1 MKVYISAD
9 MEGIC
14 GISSEEDVNPSSPRF
29 NRALTLMEREVS
41 WVCNILFERGI
52 KDILINDAHWNMS
65 NLRVENLPKGVRLIS
80 GSPKP
85 LSMMEGIQE
94 GFDFAIFLGYHSSS
108 SKLYGHLA
116 HTYSSKTVKE
126 IRINGKNASE
136 TDINILIASYF
147 GVPVGIISGDKR
159 LFEELENFD
168 GEFVITKEGIS
179 YSSVL
184 LYHPEDVFVKY
195 EDAIRKVLS
204 KNLKAKPLPEKFS
217 VEIEFRNIKMA
228 DLASIDPSVKRVD
241 AYTLRF
247 DENDFIRAFRR
258 LRVLIT
264 LASSF

>member
-1 MKVYISAD
+1 
-9 MEGIC
+9 MEK
-14 GISSEEDVNPSSPRF
+14 
-29 NRALTLMEREVS
+29 EVS
-41 WVCNILFERGI
+41 WVCNILFERGV
-52 KDILINDAHWNMS
+52 KDILINDAHW
-65 NLRVENLPKGVRLIS
+65 RELIS

-126 IRINGKNASE
+126 IKINGKNASE

-179 YSSVL
+179 YSS
-184 LYHPEDVFVKY
+184 
-195 EDAIRKVLS
+195 A
-204 KNLKAKPLPEKFS
+204 
-217 VEIEFRNIKMA
+217 
-228 DLASIDPSVKRVD
+228 
-241 AYTLRF
+241 
-247 DENDFIRAFRR
+247 
-258 LRVLIT
+258 
-264 LASSF
+264 

>member
-1 MKVYISAD
+1 MKVYTSAD

-14 GISSEEDVNPSSPRF
+14 GISSEEDVNPSSLRF

-41 WVCNILFERGI
+41 WVCNILFERGV

-136 TDINILIASYF
+136 TYINILIASYF
-147 GVPVGIISGDKR
+147 GVPVGMRSWKT
-159 LFEELENFD
+159 LM
-168 GEFVITKEGIS
+168 V
-179 YSSVL
+179 SSL
-184 LYHPEDVFVKY
+184 LQ
-195 EDAIRKVLS
+195 RKGYLI
-204 KNLKAKPLPEKFS
+204 LPPCS
-217 VEIEFRNIKMA
+217 TIPRM
-228 DLASIDPSVKRVD
+228 
-241 AYTLRF
+241 
-247 DENDFIRAFRR
+247 
-258 LRVLIT
+258 
-264 LASSF
+264 SF